1 MNNCIDSHLSPCRGK
16 VAERYSLSGSG
27 MRFSRCDG
35 HYDDYVTRT
44 QPRID
49 EIYRRYPA
57 VAPDDFDPSY
67 AGERWDEDD

>member
-1 MNNCIDSHLSPCRGK
+1 MSDCIDSDLSPCRGE

-49 EIYRRYPA
+49 EINRRYPA
-57 VAPDDFDPSY
+57 TAPDDFDATY